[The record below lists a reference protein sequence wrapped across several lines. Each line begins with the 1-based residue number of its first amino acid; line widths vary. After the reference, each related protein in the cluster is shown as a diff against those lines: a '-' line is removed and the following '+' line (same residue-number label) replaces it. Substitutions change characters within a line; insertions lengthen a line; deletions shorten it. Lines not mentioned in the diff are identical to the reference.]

1 MKTSLFRT
9 LWINFAY
16 ISEDPVNRNDEFL
29 HGFDEFVK
37 ELQKMEEPV
46 TPLPILQVLEDSLM
60 KVKKELLSAL
70 EQRPQEDQD
79 NHHHLSPIN
88 SERTEFVKHTSPFRR
103 IRM

>member
-1 MKTSLFRT
+1 M
-9 LWINFAY
+9 NFAY

-37 ELQKMEEPV
+37 ELQKVEEPV
-46 TPLPILQVLEDSLM
+46 TPLPILQVLEDSLL

-70 EQRPQEDQD
+70 EQRQQEDRHQD

-88 SERTEFVKHTSPFRR
+88 SERTKFVKHSSPFRR